1 MVWYKQIHVHRR
13 DWILDHYHQLELSP
27 VEFLVVSFIDLANQ
41 KNESIS
47 NDYLIEKTNLT
58 SQEIDQTINSLIKK
72 QYLSIRATRK
82 QVEFDLSEMFI
93 KDFNSEIKNEM
104 LDSFESEF
112 GRPLSMV
119 ELESLNQIVKL
130 YDEKLVIYSLRQ
142 ASLRNKLNMSYI
154 ERILQNETKK

>member
-72 QYLSIRATRK
+72 KYLSIRATRK

>member
-72 QYLSIRATRK
+72 KYLLIRATRK

>member
-72 QYLSIRATRK
+72 KYLSIRATRK

-119 ELESLNQIVKL
+119 ELESLNQIVEL